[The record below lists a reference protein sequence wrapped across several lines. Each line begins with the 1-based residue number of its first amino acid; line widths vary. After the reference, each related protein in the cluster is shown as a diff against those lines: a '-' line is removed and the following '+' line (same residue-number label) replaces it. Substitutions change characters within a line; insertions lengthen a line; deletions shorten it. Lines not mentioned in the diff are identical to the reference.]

1 MKSAAKKTSS
11 KLTERDK
18 DLYTVIICLLIICPY
33 VFLFYSQSRADLQH
47 AENMIN
53 RKLNRIEARTTAPEP
68 PAISQR
74 DLEADLA
81 RVKERRDFLL
91 RRVAAG
97 DAKFASL
104 ETVDDLK
111 RLRLEITH
119 LAEWSGVSLLK
130 FGDLKDNEV
139 VDSATYL
146 KAVVDNEYKRPI
158 LSLVA
163 VSDFGRLSEFMAGL
177 SKLSKNVAIVRF
189 SIAAPEFDTDPE
201 SVVATPELTA
211 SLELAL

>member
-1 MKSAAKKTSS
+1 MSSAAKKNSS

-33 VFLFYSQSRADLQH
+33 VFLFYGDSRSELQH

-53 RKLNRIEARTTAPEP
+53 RKLNRIEARTAAPEP
-68 PAISQR
+68 PAVSQR

-81 RVKERRDFLL
+81 DVKERRDALL
-91 RRVAAG
+91 RRVSAG
-97 DAKFASL
+97 DEKFASL

-111 RLRLEITH
+111 RLRLEVTH

-130 FGDLKDNEV
+130 FGDLRDTELADSASYLKTVTDNEFH
-139 VDSATYL
+139 
-146 KAVVDNEYKRPI
+146 RPVM
-158 LSLVA
+158 SLVA
-163 VSDFGRLSEFMAGL
+163 VSDFGRLSKFIAGL

-189 SIAAPEFDTDPE
+189 SLSAPEFDTDPE

-211 SLELAL
+211 TLELAL